1 MHARFIRRTGW
12 ATAFIVVSLVGLVGA
27 SVAASR
33 TSATPPAN
41 PLKSTLAQVKG
52 LKIADRTAKL
62 HALAVKE
69 GEVDVYTSLSKLV
82 YPPLQKAWAATYPD
96 VKLVVYRGASEDVYA
111 KAVSEA
117 DAAKHTGGD
126 VIETNGTEMLFM
138 QHRKNVLVPYRGSPF
153 AAQIPSKFRFDTFT
167 AARLDTFLVS
177 WNTKLV
183 STPPT
188 SFQDL
193 ANPKWKGK
201 LGLEPTDVDWFAAL
215 YTYFTTQAKPKM
227 TPAAATAMFKAIAS
241 NSQLINGHTALATA
255 LAAGQVQVV
264 VDAHSQSV
272 EQLIAAGAPL
282 AFRPVVEPVL
292 TRPQGMGI
300 AYNTGHPAG
309 ALLFY
314 DWLLSS
320 PAQKILQAN
329 GSEPANPYF
338 HDQSLNGFKIL
349 PLDERLVVG
358 HYQQWLKRNEAIT
371 GVHG

>member
-1 MHARFIRRTGW
+1 MHARISRRTGW
-12 ATAFIVVSLVGLVGA
+12 ATALILVSLAGLIGA

-33 TSATPPAN
+33 TSATPPAD
-41 PLKSTLAQVKG
+41 PIKSTLAQVKG
-52 LKIADRTAKL
+52 LKIADREAKL
-62 HALAVKE
+62 YDLASKE
-69 GEVDVYTSLSKLV
+69 GEVDLYTSLSKLV
-82 YPPLQKAWAATYPD
+82 YPPLVKAWQATYPN

-111 KAVSEA
+111 KAAAEA

-126 VIETNGTEMLFM
+126 VIETNGTEMLFL

-153 AAQIPSKFRFDTFT
+153 AVQIPSKFRFDTFT

-193 ANPKWKGK
+193 ATSKWKGK

-227 TPAAATAMFKAIAS
+227 TPAAATAMFKAIAA

-264 VDAHSQSV
+264 VDAHSQSI
-272 EQLIAAGAPL
+272 EQLQSAGAPL
-282 AFRPVVEPVL
+282 AFRPVVNPVL

-300 AYNTGHPAG
+300 TYNTSHPAG
-309 ALLFY
+309 ALLLY
-314 DWLLSS
+314 DWMLS
-320 PAQKILQAN
+320 PAAQKVLQAN
-329 GSEPANPYF
+329 GSEPSNPYF
-338 HDQSLNGFKIL
+338 HDASLSGFTIL
-349 PLDERLVVG
+349 PLDERLVVS
-358 HYQQWLKRNEAIT
+358 HYQDWLKKNEQIT